1 MRKTKSKPLS
11 WKPIRRGAIY
21 CAPAC
26 GMGCTK
32 AEHDQTK
39 QTGRMV
45 AMMLGRGWTTEVHEN
60 LGWHWTVI
68 SPCGRIRVSGGY
80 RDNFPK
86 RFHAML
92 CRRGDVA
99 GRYVGEGRT
108 PRAAVNNCIR
118 AAKDSLAEI
127 GAFIEG
133 L

>member
-1 MRKTKSKPLS
+1 MRKIRTKLS

-26 GMGCTK
+26 GGGCTK
-32 AEHDQTK
+32 AAHDQAK
-39 QTGRMV
+39 QTGRII
-45 AMMLGRGWTTEVHEN
+45 AMMLGVGWKVSMNEN
-60 LGWHWTVI
+60 LGWHWTVV

-80 RDNFPK
+80 KENFPK

-92 CRRGDVA
+92 CQPGDCA
-99 GRYVGEGRT
+99 GRYTGEGRT
-108 PRAAVNNCIR
+108 PRAAVKNVIR
-118 AAKDSLAEI
+118 RAKNHLAEI